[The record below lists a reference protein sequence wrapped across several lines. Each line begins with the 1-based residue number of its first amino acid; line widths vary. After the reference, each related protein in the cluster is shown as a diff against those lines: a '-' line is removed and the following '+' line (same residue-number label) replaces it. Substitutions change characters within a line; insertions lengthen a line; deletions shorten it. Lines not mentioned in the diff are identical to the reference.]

1 MECADV
7 NKVILFIL
15 FIIING
21 CGSYVTVNPRGCYT
35 DGEWKGF
42 LEQDFVYERQFHN
55 ISAEELSKKYQFFIK
70 ERIWT
75 PFGNFAAEKVYL
87 KNILR
92 KYNIECADILHY
104 SLSFKNN
111 FMDMFSSFFPFLGS
125 KTIWIYGNFFS
136 KNDKRQ

>member
-1 MECADV
+1 V
-7 NKVILFIL
+7 NKLIL
-15 FIIING
+15 IIYLIAFSS
-21 CGSYVTVNPRGCYT
+21 CGSYVTVNPKGCYT

-42 LEQDFVYERQFHN
+42 LEQDFVYEKQFEDLT
-55 ISAEELSKKYQFFIK
+55 AEELSRNYQFFIK

-75 PFGNFAAEKVYL
+75 PFGNFAAERVYL

-111 FMDMFSSFFPFLGS
+111 FMDIFSSFFPFLGS
-125 KTIWIYGNFFS
+125 KTIWIYGNLFS
-136 KNDKRQ
+136 KGSKK